1 MEKEYQSSGVNRMRK
16 RDGMLIFWPAY
27 FDQNITRSKGRKL
40 PSKLSAPDV
49 TLNILEKAAESAG
62 LEYEVEPEKRYPKDW
77 AEAKGYIVIANDEGH
92 KKKRLML
99 MLAKGVR
106 RAAAQRESARIAA
119 EKKKGKKKGKKKK

>member
-1 MEKEYQSSGVNRMRK
+1 MKK

-27 FDQNITRSKGRKL
+27 FDQNYTRSQGRKL

-49 TLNILEKAAESAG
+49 TIDLLENAAESAG
-62 LEYEVEPEKRYPKDW
+62 LEYEIEPEKRYPKDW
-77 AEAKGYIVIANDEGH
+77 IESKGYIVIANDEGH

-119 EKKKGKKKGKKKK
+119 EQKKGKKKGKKKK